1 MNGYFNVL
9 KPPGMTSSQVVGA
22 VRRLI
27 NGEKAGHAGTLDPE
41 AAGVLPVMAGKAARL
56 FDYLVDKQKAYVAEV
71 AFGAATDTQDAQ
83 GRVIARGEN
92 FPSTKDVQNVLPRF
106 LGEILQIPPSFSALK
121 QDGRRLYELARKGE
135 MVVLDPRT
143 ILVEEITIVRETE
156 NHGMILSIRCGRGT
170 YVRTI
175 CHDLGEAVGCPAHMR
190 FLLRTQSGAFT
201 IHTAHTLEEF
211 RLAAEQGRL
220 ADCLMPM
227 DMPLSHIPRGDVPKE
242 LEKICQNGGKMPLS
256 AFEGLADTDLREGSF
271 LRLYI
276 KDAFMGIARRQ
287 GDIIAFQTM
296 VG

>member
-27 NGEKAGHAGTLDPE
+27 GGEKAGHAGTLDPE

-56 FDYLVDKQKAYVAEV
+56 FDYLVDKQKAYVAEI

-83 GRVIARGEN
+83 GHVIARGEN
-92 FPSTKDVQNVLPRF
+92 FPSIEDVQGVLPRL

-121 QDGRRLYELARKGE
+121 QDGRSLYELARKGE
-135 MVVLDPRT
+135 MVLADPRP
-143 ILVEEITIVRETE
+143 ILVEDITIIRETE
-156 NHGMILSIRCGRGT
+156 NHGMILSIHCGRGT

-175 CHDLGEAVGCPAHMR
+175 CHDIGKAVGCPAHMR

-201 IHTAHTLEEF
+201 IHTAHTLEE
-211 RLAAEQGRL
+211 LQSAVAQGHL
-220 ADCLMPM
+220 ADFMLPM

-242 LEKICQNGGKMPLS
+242 LEKICQNGGRLPLS
-256 AFEGLADTDLREGSF
+256 AFEGQVDLQERSF
-271 LRLYI
+271 LRLYV

-287 GDIIAFQTM
+287 GDILAFQTM